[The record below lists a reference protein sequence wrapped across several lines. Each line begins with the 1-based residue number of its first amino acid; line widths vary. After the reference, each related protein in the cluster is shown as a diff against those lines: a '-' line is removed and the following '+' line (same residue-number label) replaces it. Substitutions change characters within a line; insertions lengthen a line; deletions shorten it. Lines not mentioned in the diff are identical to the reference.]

1 MGVKEPEGLTLA
13 CKLPFHK
20 MTSMTQAKCTFL
32 TCTLYLY
39 NKNLHNTDN
48 NTGTQHKGHWN
59 RKNYSTKYV
68 RL

>member
-20 MTSMTQAKCTFL
+20 MTTMTQAKCTFL

-48 NTGTQHKGHWN
+48 NTGTQHKGH
-59 RKNYSTKYV
+59 
-68 RL
+68 